1 MTEKRNIAKKIDRI
15 IFKAMWGVSVLSGLS
30 LLAVAILCTADAL
43 GSKIFSASI
52 PNGTEIVTY
61 LNIPV
66 VFFAMAFIQVERG
79 HTTVDLFSGRF
90 PKGIQKAIHLIGFV
104 LGALICGFVAYCSF
118 QLVLDKYK
126 TSAKASAAASS
137 FVIWPFALVIVLG
150 FVLIAAAF
158 VWCVVRE
165 LLIPPQE
172 RMGALPAP
180 EHGEST
186 SDAAHMA
193 RDIENLKEANG
204 EGGNRQ

>member
-1 MTEKRNIAKKIDRI
+1 MAEKRNIAKKIDKI
-15 IFKAMWGVSVLSGLS
+15 IFKAMWGVSLLSGLS
-30 LLAVAILCTADAL
+30 LLAVAVLCAADAL
-43 GSKIFSASI
+43 GGKIFSASI

-90 PKGIQKAIHLIGFV
+90 PKGLQKAIHLAGYV
-104 LGALICGFVAYCSF
+104 LGALICAFVGFCSF

-137 FVIWPFALVIVLG
+137 FVIWPFAMVIVIG
-150 FVLIAAAF
+150 FMLIAAAF
-158 VWCVVRE
+158 VWCAFRE
-165 LLIPPQE
+165 FLIPPEE

-193 RDIENLKEANG
+193 RDIENLKDVNE
-204 EGGNRQ
+204 ERGNRP

>member
-1 MTEKRNIAKKIDRI
+1 MTGKRKTAKKIDKI
-15 IFKAMWGVSVLSGLS
+15 IFKAMWGVSLLSGLS

-43 GSKIFSASI
+43 GSKLFSASI

-79 HTTVDLFSGRF
+79 HTTVDLFSGHF
-90 PKGIQKAIHLIGFV
+90 PKGIQRTIHLAGYV
-104 LGALICGFVAYCSF
+104 LGALICAFVGYCSF

-137 FVIWPFALVIVLG
+137 FVVWPFAVVIVIG

-158 VWCVVRE
+158 VWCVFRE
-165 LLIPPQE
+165 FLIPPEE
-172 RMGALPAP
+172 RMGALPTP
-180 EHGEST
+180 EHKEST
-186 SDAAHMA
+186 SDAAHMV
-193 RDIENLKEANG
+193 RDIENLKAADRERG
-204 EGGNRQ
+204 E